1 MNWVWLN
8 EDLIKKLEGKVIT
21 LYTEGTYWYD
31 TIGLKVKATIIKDGE
46 YYHIKYLERP
56 KSNSTYLT
64 KDALRFIKRANIK
77 IIYKK
82 NNI

>member
-8 EDLIKKLEGKVIT
+8 EDLIKKLEGKVFT
-21 LYTEGTYWYD
+21 LYTEGTHWYS
-31 TIGLKVKATIIKDGE
+31 TIGLKVKATIIKNGE

-56 KSNSTYLT
+56 KSNSKYLT
-64 KDALRFIKRANIK
+64 TDALGLIKRDNIK